1 LKAAIF
7 KQASIKREQLEE
19 DNYKQKVFMLNKW
32 AYLKQLK
39 LEMMGQKMR
48 FYRKVRL
55 VQNMAAMIKIQPII
69 HLLAAVYSD
78 KKIARIK

>member
-1 LKAAIF
+1 
-7 KQASIKREQLEE
+7 
-19 DNYKQKVFMLNKW
+19 
-32 AYLKQLK
+32 
-39 LEMMGQKMR
+39 MR